1 MGMMGMGMMGMMGM
15 GAPAPDI
22 EVDPVVEEEAAA
34 VGDPHM
40 TLTSGESDDLCC
52 ESGVCK
58 PCPVA
63 LLQESDD
70 YYSYYYSSLLQEDD
84 LSMGMGMMGM
94 MGMGNMGMGMG
105 MMGMMGMGNMG
116 MGMMGMRAPAPDV
129 EVDPVVEE
137 EAAAVG
143 DPHMTLTSGES
154 DDLCCE
160 SGVCKPCPVALL
172 QESDDYYSYYYSSL
186 LQEDEL
192 GMGMGMMGMGKMG
205 MGKMGMMGMG
215 KMGMACR

>member
-1 MGMMGMGMMGMMGM
+1 MMGMMGM
-15 GAPAPDI
+15 G
-22 EVDPVVEEEAAA
+22 
-34 VGDPHM
+34 
-40 TLTSGESDDLCC
+40 
-52 ESGVCK
+52 
-58 PCPVA
+58 
-63 LLQESDD
+63 
-70 YYSYYYSSLLQEDD
+70 
-84 LSMGMGMMGM
+84 
-94 MGMGNMGMGMG
+94 
-105 MMGMMGMGNMG
+105 
-116 MGMMGMRAPAPDV
+116 APAPDV

-172 QESDDYYSYYYSSL
+172 QESDNYYSYYYSSL

-205 MGKMGMMGMG
+205 MGMGKMGMMGMG
-215 KMGMACR
+215 KMGMGMMGMMGMGAPAPDVEVDPVVEEEAAAVGDPHMTLTSGESDDLCCESGVCKPCP

>member
-1 MGMMGMGMMGMMGM
+1 MMGMGNMGMGMMGMGMMGMMGM
-15 GAPAPDI
+15 GAPAPDV

-40 TLTSGESDDLCC
+40 TSTSGETDDLCC

-70 YYSYYYSSLLQEDD
+70 YYSYYYSSLLQEDE
-84 LSMGMGMMGM
+84 LGMGMGKMGMGMGKMGMMGMGKMGMGMMGM
-94 MGMGNMGMGMG
+94 MGMG
-105 MMGMMGMGNMG
+105 
-116 MGMMGMRAPAPDV
+116 APAPEV

-172 QESDDYYSYYYSSL
+172 QEESFYYSYYAEINAALVL
-186 LQEDEL
+186 LGEDEL
-192 GMGMGMMGMGKMG
+192 GM
-205 MGKMGMMGMG
+205 
-215 KMGMACR
+215 

>member
-1 MGMMGMGMMGMMGM
+1 MMGMMGM
-15 GAPAPDI
+15 G
-22 EVDPVVEEEAAA
+22 
-34 VGDPHM
+34 
-40 TLTSGESDDLCC
+40 
-52 ESGVCK
+52 
-58 PCPVA
+58 
-63 LLQESDD
+63 
-70 YYSYYYSSLLQEDD
+70 
-84 LSMGMGMMGM
+84 
-94 MGMGNMGMGMG
+94 
-105 MMGMMGMGNMG
+105 
-116 MGMMGMRAPAPDV
+116 APAPDV

-160 SGVCKPCPVALL
+160 SGVCKPCPVVLLQESDDYYSYYYSSLLQEDDLSMGMGMMGMMGMGNMGMGMMGMGNMGMGMMGMGAPAPDVEVDPVVEEEAAAVGDPHITSTSCETGVCKPCLVALL
-172 QESDDYYSYYYSSL
+172 QVSDDYYSYYYSSL

-215 KMGMACR
+215 KMGT

>member
-1 MGMMGMGMMGMMGM
+1 MDMGNMGMGNMGMGNMGMGNMGMGMGMMGMMGM
-15 GAPAPDI
+15 GAPAVV
-22 EVDPVVEEEAAA
+22 VDPAINEEAAA

-40 TLTSGESDDLCC
+40 ILTSGESDDLCC

-94 MGMGNMGMGMG
+94 MGMGNMGMGMMGMG
-105 MMGMMGMGNMG
+105 MMGMMGMG
-116 MGMMGMRAPAPDV
+116 APAPDI

-143 DPHMTLTSGES
+143 DPHMTLTSGDS

-172 QESDDYYSYYYSSL
+172 QEESFYYSYYAEINAALVL
-186 LQEDEL
+186 LGEDEL
-192 GMGMGMMGMGKMG
+192 GMGMGMMGMG
-205 MGKMGMMGMG
+205 MMGM
-215 KMGMACR
+215 

>member
-1 MGMMGMGMMGMMGM
+1 MMGMGKMGMMGMGKMGMMGMMGM
-15 GAPAPDI
+15 GKMGMMGMGMGMGAPEVA
-22 EVDPVVEEEAAA
+22 VDPVIEEEAAA

-63 LLQESDD
+63 LLQVSD
-70 YYSYYYSSLLQEDD
+70 YYSYYYYESLLQADEDE
-84 LSMGMGMMGM
+84 LGMGMGMMGMGMMGMGKMGMMGMGKMGMMGM
-94 MGMGNMGMGMG
+94 MGMGKMGMMGMGMG
-105 MMGMMGMGNMG
+105 MGMG
-116 MGMMGMRAPAPDV
+116 APEVA
-129 EVDPVVEE
+129 VDPVIEE

-172 QESDDYYSYYYSSL
+172 QVSDYYSYYYYESL
-186 LQEDEL
+186 LQ
-192 GMGMGMMGMGKMG
+192 
-205 MGKMGMMGMG
+205 
-215 KMGMACR
+215 A